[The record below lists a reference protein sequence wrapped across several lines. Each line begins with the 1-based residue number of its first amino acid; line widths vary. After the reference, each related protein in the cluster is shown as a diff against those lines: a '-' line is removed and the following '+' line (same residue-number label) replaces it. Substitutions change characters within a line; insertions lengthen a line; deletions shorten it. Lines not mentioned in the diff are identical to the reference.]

1 MKGNSKPLLKYME
14 GSDTRFIIP
23 VYQRNYDWKK
33 ENCKQLLDDLL
44 RVAIEER
51 PSHFFGSI
59 VSSSEGSDNIIID
72 GQQRLTTVSILLLA
86 LTDLIREGKVSCDM
100 PYLADKITNDYLV
113 DQWQPE
119 EKKIKLKPVKND
131 LKAFNRLFGDED
143 DFILDSKVTQ
153 NYLFF
158 REQIVASG
166 IKADE
171 LFAAIRKLVV
181 IDISLEDGDNAQLI
195 FESLNSTGLD
205 LSEADKVR
213 NYVLMGLPRKTQESY
228 YEKYWNPIE
237 EYTDYDV
244 SEFIRQY
251 LTFRTS
257 KWPNIG
263 KVYPAFKDY
272 AEKQPSMESLLV
284 DMLKYAR
291 VYCSIT
297 MAQTKDPYC
306 NRILRRMAQLE
317 TNVVNPLL
325 FALLGRA
332 QDGVITYGGL
342 RDALLAL
349 ESYIYRRL
357 VCEVPTNSLNKTF
370 ANLSNEADRLC
381 GPGGDYVGAL
391 VYALCAKSGTTR
403 FPDDVEFEERA
414 RLRDF
419 FNMRQKNRIYTFE
432 RLENGDSYE
441 TVDVRSLMLA
451 KDHGLSVEHVM
462 PQTITE
468 AWKRELGPDWE
479 RVHSEWRDRIANLT
493 LTAYNSKYSNRP
505 FSEKLLIKDGFRDS
519 PLFLN
524 KWIASHDR
532 WGEDELRAREDY
544 LIARFLKLW
553 PFPEVTFVP
562 KDKDDAVHTLDDD
575 FNFTGTKVAAYSF
588 HGTRKAV
595 TTWKDATVE
604 VLSQVYELDPATVRL
619 LAVSNDYPGN
629 YFRLGGKE
637 GGGWYEIGSGCFVYL
652 ATSTS
657 AKMGLLEAVFE
668 RTGLSGDD
676 LSFEIRLDEEAALE
690 EQG

>member
-33 ENCKQLLDDLL
+33 ENCKQLLDDL
-44 RVAIEER
+44 VKVVVEGR

-59 VSSSEGSDNIIID
+59 VSSTEGSDNIIID

-86 LTDLIREGKVSCDM
+86 LTNLVREGKVACDA

-131 LKAFNRLFGDED
+131 QKAFNRLFGDEED
-143 DFILDSKVTQ
+143 YVLDSKVTQ

-171 LFAAIRKLVV
+171 LFQAIRKLVV
-181 IDISLEDGDNAQLI
+181 IDIALEDGDNAQLI

-237 EYTDYDV
+237 EYTDYEV

-251 LTFRTS
+251 LTFRTA

-272 AEKQPSMESLLV
+272 AEKQESMEGLLA

-291 VYCSIT
+291 VYHALAT
-297 MAQTKDPYC
+297 AGTPDPEA
-306 NRILRRMAQLE
+306 NRILRRMVQLE

-325 FALLGRA
+325 FSLLGRA
-332 QDGVITYGGL
+332 QDGSITYDGL
-342 RDALLAL
+342 CVALRAL

-357 VCEVPTNSLNKTF
+357 VCEVPTNSMNKTF
-370 ANLSNEADRLC
+370 ANLGNEADRLC
-381 GPGGDYVGAL
+381 GPGGDFVGAM
-391 VYALCAKSGTTR
+391 VYALCNKPGTTR
-403 FPDDVEFEERA
+403 FPDDAEFEERT

-419 FNMRQKNRIYTFE
+419 YNMRQKNRIYTFD

-441 TVDVRSLMLA
+441 KVDVRSLML
-451 KDHGLSVEHVM
+451 DREHPLSVEHVM
-462 PQTITE
+462 PQTLTE
-468 AWKRELGPDWE
+468 AWKRELGSDWD
-479 RVHSEWRDRIANLT
+479 RIHVEWRDRIANLT
-493 LTAYNSKYSNRP
+493 LTGYNSKYKNRP
-505 FSEKLLIKDGFRDS
+505 FAEKRTIKDGFKDS
-519 PLFLN
+519 PLYLN
-524 KWIASHDR
+524 KWIGQQKV
-532 WGEDELRAREDY
+532 WTENQLKAREDM
-544 LIARFLKLW
+544 LAVRFLELW

-562 KDKDDAVHTLDDD
+562 KEKDDAVHTLDDD
-575 FNFTGTKVAAYSF
+575 FNFTGTKVAAYALM
-588 HGTRKAV
+588 GTRKAV
-595 TTWKDATVE
+595 KTWKDAVVE
-604 VLSQVYELDPATVRL
+604 VLSQVYELDPSTMRL
-619 LAVSNDYPGN
+619 LAATSDYPGN
-629 YFRLGGKE
+629 YLRLGGVE
-637 GGGWYEIGSGCFVYL
+637 GNGWHEIGKGCFAYM

-657 AKMGLLEAVFE
+657 AKMGLLEVVFE
-668 RTGLSGDD
+668 RAGLSGDD
-676 LSFEIRLDEEAALE
+676 LAFEIRLDDDGDES
-690 EQG
+690 

>member
-33 ENCKQLLDDLL
+33 ENCKQLLDDL
-44 RVAIEER
+44 VKVVIEGR

-59 VSSSEGSDNIIID
+59 VSSTEGSDNIIID
-72 GQQRLTTVSILLLA
+72 GQQRLTTVSVLLLA
-86 LTDLIREGKVSCDM
+86 LTNLVREGKVACDA

-131 LKAFNRLFGDED
+131 QKAFNRLFGDEAD
-143 DFILDSKVTQ
+143 YVLDSKVTQ

-171 LFAAIRKLVV
+171 LFQAIRKLVV
-181 IDISLEDGDNAQLI
+181 IDIALEDGDNAQLI

-228 YEKYWNPIE
+228 YETYWNPIE
-237 EYTDYDV
+237 EYTDYEV

-251 LTFRTS
+251 LTFRTAR
-257 KWPNIG
+257 WPNIG

-272 AEKQPSMESLLV
+272 AEKQESIEMLLA
-284 DMLKYAR
+284 DILKYAR
-291 VYCSIT
+291 VYHALT
-297 MAQTKDPYC
+297 TAGTPDPEA
-306 NRILRRMAQLE
+306 NRILRRMVQLE

-325 FALLGRA
+325 FSLLGRA
-332 QDGVITYGGL
+332 QDGSITYDGL
-342 RDALLAL
+342 CVALRAL

-381 GPGGDYVGAL
+381 GPGGDFVGAMM
-391 VYALCAKSGTTR
+391 YALCNKPGTTR
-403 FPDDVEFEERA
+403 FPDDVEFEERT

-419 FNMRQKNRIYTFE
+419 YNMRQKNRIYTFD

-441 TVDVRSLMLA
+441 KVDVRALMLER
-451 KDHGLSVEHVM
+451 DHGLSIEHVM
-462 PQTITE
+462 PQTMTE
-468 AWKRELGPDWE
+468 TWKREIGPDWE
-479 RVHSEWRDRIANLT
+479 RVHTEWRDRIANLT

-505 FSEKLLIKDGFRDS
+505 FSEKLAIKDGFKDS

-524 KWIASHDR
+524 KWINEQDT
-532 WGEDELRAREDY
+532 WTEEQLRARED
-544 LIARFLKLW
+544 LLVARFLELW
-553 PFPEVTFVP
+553 PLPEVTFVP
-562 KDKDDAVHTLDDD
+562 KENDEAIHTLDDD

-588 HGTRKAV
+588 NGVRKTV
-595 TTWKDATVE
+595 KTWKDATVE
-604 VLSQVYELDPATVRL
+604 VLSQVYEIDPATVRL
-619 LAVSNDYPGN
+619 MAASSDYPGN
-629 YFRLGGKE
+629 YLRLGGKE
-637 GGGWYEIGSGCFVYL
+637 GSGWYEIGSGCFTYL

-668 RTGLSGDD
+668 RTGISGGD
-676 LSFEIRLDEEAALE
+676 LAFEIRLEEEGDES
-690 EQG
+690 

>member
-33 ENCKQLLDDLL
+33 ENCKQLLDDL
-44 RVAIEER
+44 VKVVIEGR

-59 VSSSEGSDNIIID
+59 VSSTEGSDNIIID

-86 LTDLIREGKVSCDM
+86 LTNLVREGKVACDA

-131 LKAFNRLFGDED
+131 QKAFNRLFGDEE
-143 DFILDSKVTQ
+143 DFVLDSKVTQ

-158 REQIVASG
+158 RDQIAASG

-171 LFAAIRKLVV
+171 LFQAIRKLVV
-181 IDISLEDGDNAQLI
+181 IDIALEDGDNAQLI

-237 EYTDYDV
+237 EYTDYEV

-251 LTFRTS
+251 LTFRTA

-272 AEKQPSMESLLV
+272 AEKQESMEGLLV

-291 VYCSIT
+291 VYHALAT
-297 MAQTKDPYC
+297 AGTPDAET
-306 NRILRRMAQLE
+306 NRILRRMVQLE

-325 FALLGRA
+325 FSLLGRA
-332 QDGVITYGGL
+332 QDGFITYDGL
-342 RDALLAL
+342 RVALRAL

-357 VCEVPTNSLNKTF
+357 VCEVPTNSMNKTF
-370 ANLSNEADRLC
+370 ANLGNEADRLC
-381 GPGGDYVGAL
+381 GSGGDFVSAM
-391 VYALCAKSGTTR
+391 VYALCNKSGTTR
-403 FPDDVEFEERA
+403 FPDDAEFEERT

-419 FNMRQKNRIYTFE
+419 YNMRQKNRIYTFD

-441 TVDVRSLMLA
+441 KVDVRSLMLER
-451 KDHGLSVEHVM
+451 DHGLSIEHVM
-462 PQTITE
+462 PQTMTE
-468 AWKRELGPDWE
+468 TWKRELGPDWE
-479 RVHSEWRDRIANLT
+479 RVHTEWRDRIANLT

-505 FSEKLLIKDGFRDS
+505 FSEKLAIKDGFKDS

-524 KWIASHDR
+524 KWISQQDA
-532 WGEDELRAREDY
+532 WTEEQLRARED
-544 LIARFLKLW
+544 LLVARFLELW
-553 PFPEVTFVP
+553 PLPEVDFVP
-562 KDKDDAVHTLDDD
+562 KKNDEAIHTLDDD
-575 FNFTGTKVAAYSF
+575 FNFTGTKVAAYTF
-588 HGTRKAV
+588 AGVRKTV
-595 TTWKDATVE
+595 KTWKDAVAE
-604 VLSQVYELDPATVRL
+604 VLSQVYEIDPATVRL
-619 LAVSNDYPGN
+619 IAASSEYPGN
-629 YFRLGGKE
+629 YLRLGGKE
-637 GGGWYEIGSGCFVYL
+637 GNGWYEIGNGCFTYL

-657 AKMGLLEAVFE
+657 AKMGLLDAVFE
-668 RTGLSGDD
+668 RTGISGGD
-676 LSFEIRLDEEAALE
+676 LAFEIRLEEEDTDNDE
-690 EQG
+690 